1 MCGAGSISSLL
12 MSTLRDPQRRA
23 ELFLVACLLAVAF
36 AARYAG
42 RSETTR
48 DMQIFFTWHDQL
60 ERAGGWRG
68 LGEAIGN
75 YNAPF
80 MYLLWFASVLP
91 VPLLIGIKLVHA
103 VFDLL
108 LAFFVFRLV
117 EMRRGRRAGI
127 AAALVVILLPTV
139 VINASVWGQMD
150 SIWASFAVGGVWMLA
165 RGRGWWGVALCTVSL
180 AFKPH
185 GIFIFAL
192 VALLVLAGR
201 LRARTLLA
209 VPAVWL
215 ALSLPALLLGRSPG
229 ELFTIYSLDRQAG
242 IIDELTT
249 KAPTIFAFLEGTRR
263 LDTARHLGYLLTA
276 ALVLGILLLVIAR
289 RARLDET
296 RIVTLAALFAMLI
309 PFGLPGMHERYFY
322 LADVLTVV
330 LVFYVP
336 RLWFVPL
343 LVQAASL
350 GSYTYFLFGQTLEQL
365 DLQVLAALMLVALIA
380 VGHTL
385 VRDVL
390 GERTSTPLPPKPVD
404 NTMAE

>member
-1 MCGAGSISSLL
+1 MSI
-12 MSTLRDPQRRA
+12 LRDPQRRV
-23 ELFLVACLLAVAF
+23 ELFLVVCLLATAF
-36 AARYAG
+36 TARYVG
-42 RSETTR
+42 RSEMTR
-48 DMQIFFTWHDQL
+48 DMQIFFEWHDRL

-75 YNAPF
+75 YNAPY

-91 VPLLIGIKLVHA
+91 VPLLIGIKLVYA

-117 EMRRGRRAGI
+117 EMRRGRRAGF

-139 VINASVWGQMD
+139 VINASIWGQID

-165 RGRGWWGVALCTVSL
+165 RGRDWWGVALCTLSL

-192 VALLVLAGR
+192 VGLLVLAGR

-242 IIDELTT
+242 IIDQLTA

-263 LDTARHLGYLLTA
+263 LDTARHLGYVLTA
-276 ALVLGILLLVIAR
+276 ALVLGVFLLVIAR
-289 RARLDET
+289 RARLDGT
-296 RIVTLAALFAMLI
+296 RIVTLATLFAILI

-322 LADVLTVV
+322 LADVLTVA
-330 LVFYVP
+330 LVFHLP

-350 GSYTYFLFGQTLEQL
+350 GSYTYFLFGQTREQL
-365 DLQVLAALMLVALIA
+365 ELRALAALMLAALVA
-380 VGHTL
+380 VGYTL
-385 VRDVL
+385 IRDVL
-390 GERTSTPLPPKPVD
+390 MEREITPLAPKPVG

>member
-1 MCGAGSISSLL
+1 

-23 ELFLVACLLAVAF
+23 ELFLIVCLLAAAF
-36 AARYAG
+36 AARYVG
-42 RSETTR
+42 RSEMTR
-48 DMQIFFTWHDQL
+48 DMQIFFKWHDQL
-60 ERAGGWRG
+60 QQAGGWRG

-75 YNAPF
+75 YNAPY

-91 VPLLIGIKLVHA
+91 VPLLIGIKLVYA

-108 LAFFVFRLV
+108 LAFFTFRLV

-127 AAALVVILLPTV
+127 AAAFIVILLPTV
-139 VINASVWGQMD
+139 VINASVWGQID

-165 RGRGWWGVALCTVSL
+165 RGRGWWGVVLCTLSL

-209 VPAVWL
+209 VPGVWL
-215 ALSLPALLLGRSPG
+215 VLSLPALLLGRSPG
-229 ELFTIYSLDRQAG
+229 ELFTIYSLDRQAR
-242 IIDELTT
+242 IIDELTDR
-249 KAPTIFAFLEGTRR
+249 APSIFAFLEGTRR
-263 LDTARHLGYLLTA
+263 LDTARQLGYLLTA
-276 ALVLGILLLVIAR
+276 ALVLGIFLVVIAR
-289 RARLDET
+289 RVRLDET
-296 RIVTLAALFAMLI
+296 RVVTLAALFAILI

-322 LADVLTVV
+322 LADVLTVA

-350 GSYTYFLFGQTLEQL
+350 GAYTYFLFGQTGQQL
-365 DLQVLAALMLVALIA
+365 DLQVLAALMLAALIA

-385 VRDVL
+385 IRDVL
-390 GERTSTPLPPKPVD
+390 REREITPLAPKAVG

>member
-1 MCGAGSISSLL
+1 MF
-12 MSTLRDPQRRA
+12 TLRDPQRRA
-23 ELFLVACLLAVAF
+23 ELLLVVCLLGAAF
-36 AARYAG
+36 AARYVD
-42 RSETTR
+42 RSVMTR
-48 DMQIFFTWHDQL
+48 DMEIFFEWHAKL
-60 ERAGGWRG
+60 EQAGGWRG
-68 LGEAIGN
+68 LGKAIGN
-75 YNAPF
+75 YNAPY

-91 VPLLIGIKLVHA
+91 LPLLIGIKLVYA

-117 EMRRGRRAGI
+117 EMRQGRRAGI
-127 AAALVVILLPTV
+127 AAAFVVILLPTV
-139 VINASVWGQMD
+139 VINASIWGQID

-165 RGRGWWGVALCTVSL
+165 RGRGWWGVILCTLSL

-192 VALLVLAGR
+192 VGLLVLAGR

-209 VPAVWL
+209 VPATWL
-215 ALSLPALLLGRSPG
+215 VLSLPALLLGRSPG

-242 IIDELTT
+242 IIAALTYR
-249 KAPTIFAFLEGTRR
+249 APSVFAFLEGTRR
-263 LDTARHLGYLLTA
+263 LDTARHLGYVLTA
-276 ALVLGILLLVIAR
+276 ALVLAVFLAVIAR
-289 RARLDET
+289 RARLDEA
-296 RIVTLAALFAMLI
+296 RIVTLAALFAILI

-330 LVFYVP
+330 LAFHLP

-350 GSYTYFLFGQTLEQL
+350 GTYTYYMFGQTQQQL
-365 DLQVLAALMLVALIA
+365 DLQVLAAMMLAALIA

-385 VRDVL
+385 IRDIL
-390 GERTSTPLPPKPVD
+390 AERESSSLAPKVVG

>member
-1 MCGAGSISSLL
+1 

-23 ELFLVACLLAVAF
+23 ELFLAGCLLVVAF
-36 AARYAG
+36 TARYVG

-48 DMQIFFTWHDQL
+48 DMRIFFEWHEQL

-75 YNAPF
+75 YNAPYL
-80 MYLLWFASVLP
+80 YLLWFASVLP

-108 LAFFVFRLV
+108 LAYYVFRLTA
-117 EMRRGRRAGI
+117 MRRGRRAGI

-139 VINASVWGQMD
+139 VINASVWGQID

-165 RGRGWWGVALCTVSL
+165 RGRGWRGVALCTLSL
-180 AFKPH
+180 AVKPH
-185 GIFIFAL
+185 GIFVFAL
-192 VALLVLAGR
+192 VAVLVAAGR

-209 VPAVWL
+209 APAVGL
-215 ALSLPALLLGRSPG
+215 AAGLPALLLGRSPG
-229 ELFTIYSLDRQAG
+229 ELLTVYSLDRQAR
-242 IIDELTT
+242 IIDLLTDR
-249 KAPTIFAFLEGTRR
+249 APSVFAFLAGTRR

-276 ALVLGILLLVIAR
+276 ALVLGIALLVVAR
-289 RARLDET
+289 RARLDGT
-296 RIVTLAALFAMLI
+296 RIVTLAALFAILI

-322 LADVLTVV
+322 LGDVLTVV
-330 LVFYVP
+330 LAFHLP

-343 LVQAASL
+343 LAQAASL
-350 GSYTYFLFGQTLEQL
+350 GAYTYFLFGQTEQQL
-365 DLQVLAALMLVALIA
+365 NLQALAALMLAALVA

-385 VRDVL
+385 IRDVL
-390 GERTSTPLPPKPVD
+390 AERPGTPLAPNPVG

>member
-1 MCGAGSISSLL
+1 

-23 ELFLVACLLAVAF
+23 ELFLVVCLLAAAF
-36 AARYAG
+36 AARYVG
-42 RSETTR
+42 RSEMTR

-60 ERAGGWRG
+60 EQAGGWRG
-68 LGEAIGN
+68 LGESIGN
-75 YNAPF
+75 YNAPY

-91 VPLLIGIKLVHA
+91 LPLLIAVKLVYA

-127 AAALVVILLPTV
+127 AAALITILLPTV
-139 VINASVWGQMD
+139 VINASIWGQID

-165 RGRGWWGVALCTVSL
+165 RGRGWWGVTLCTLSL

-201 LRARTLLA
+201 LRARTLLT

-229 ELFTIYSLDRQAG
+229 ELFTIYSLDRQSR
-242 IIDELTT
+242 IIDELTDR
-249 KAPTIFAFLEGTRR
+249 APSVFAFLEGTRR
-263 LDTARHLGYLLTA
+263 LDTARHLGYVLTA
-276 ALVLGILLLVIAR
+276 ALVLGIFLVVIAR

-296 RIVTLAALFAMLI
+296 RIVTVAALFAILI

-322 LADVLTVV
+322 LADVLTVA
-330 LVFYVP
+330 LVFYLP

-350 GSYTYFLFGQTLEQL
+350 GAYTYFLFGQTPQQL
-365 DLQVLAALMLVALIA
+365 DLKALAALMLAALIA

-385 VRDVL
+385 IRDVL
-390 GERTSTPLPPKPVD
+390 RERESTPLAPKVVG

>member
-1 MCGAGSISSLL
+1 MPP
-12 MSTLRDPQRRA
+12 LRDPQRRA
-23 ELFLVACLLAVAF
+23 ELFLTGCLLVVAF

-48 DMQIFFTWHDQL
+48 DMRIFFEWHEQL

-75 YNAPF
+75 YNAPYL
-80 MYLLWFASVLP
+80 YLLWLASVLP

-108 LAFFVFRLV
+108 LAYWVFRLTA
-117 EMRRGRRAGI
+117 MRRGRRAGI

-139 VINASVWGQMD
+139 VINASVWGQID

-165 RGRGWWGVALCTVSL
+165 RGRGWPGVALCTLSL

-185 GIFIFAL
+185 GIFVFAL
-192 VALLVLAGR
+192 VAVLVPAGR

-215 ALSLPALLLGRSPG
+215 TVSLPALLLGRSPG
-229 ELFTIYSLDRQAG
+229 ELLTVYSLDRQAG
-242 IIDELTT
+242 VIDLLTDR
-249 KAPTIFAFLEGTRR
+249 APSIFAFLAGTRR
-263 LDTARHLGYLLTA
+263 LDTARQLGYLLTA
-276 ALVLGILLLVIAR
+276 ALVLGVALLVVAR
-289 RARLDET
+289 RVRLEET
-296 RIVTLAALFAMLI
+296 RIVTLAALFAILI

-322 LADVLTVV
+322 LGDVLTVV
-330 LVFYVP
+330 LAFHLP

-343 LVQAASL
+343 LAQAASL
-350 GSYTYFLFGQTLEQL
+350 GAYTYFLFGQTEQQL
-365 DLQVLAALMLVALIA
+365 DLQALAALMLAALVA

-385 VRDVL
+385 IRDVL
-390 GERTSTPLPPKPVD
+390 AERPGTPLAPKPVG

>member
-1 MCGAGSISSLL
+1 

-23 ELFLVACLLAVAF
+23 ELFLIVCLLAAAF
-36 AARYAG
+36 AARYVG
-42 RSETTR
+42 RSEMTR
-48 DMQIFFTWHDQL
+48 DMQIFFKWHDQL
-60 ERAGGWRG
+60 EQAGGWRG

-75 YNAPF
+75 YNAPY

-91 VPLLIGIKLVHA
+91 VPLLIGIKLVYA

-108 LAFFVFRLV
+108 LAFFTFRLV

-127 AAALVVILLPTV
+127 AAAFIVILLPTV
-139 VINASVWGQMD
+139 VINASVWGQID

-165 RGRGWWGVALCTVSL
+165 RGRGWWGVVLCTLSL

-209 VPAVWL
+209 VPGVWL
-215 ALSLPALLLGRSPG
+215 VLSLPALLLGRSPG
-229 ELFTIYSLDRQAG
+229 ELFTIYSLDRQAR
-242 IIDELTT
+242 IIDELTDR
-249 KAPTIFAFLEGTRR
+249 APSIFAFLEGTRR
-263 LDTARHLGYLLTA
+263 LDTARQLGYLLTA
-276 ALVLGILLLVIAR
+276 ALVLGIFLVVIAR
-289 RARLDET
+289 RVRLDET
-296 RIVTLAALFAMLI
+296 RVVTLAALFAILI

-322 LADVLTVV
+322 LADVLTVA

-350 GSYTYFLFGQTLEQL
+350 GAYTYFLFGQTGQQL
-365 DLQVLAALMLVALIA
+365 DLQVLAALMMAALIA

-385 VRDVL
+385 IRDVL
-390 GERTSTPLPPKPVD
+390 REREITPLAPKVVG

>member
-1 MCGAGSISSLL
+1 

-23 ELFLVACLLAVAF
+23 ELFLIVCLLAAAF
-36 AARYAG
+36 AARYVG
-42 RSETTR
+42 RSEMTR
-48 DMQIFFTWHDQL
+48 DMQIFFRWHDQL
-60 ERAGGWRG
+60 QQAGGWRG

-75 YNAPF
+75 YNAPY

-91 VPLLIGIKLVHA
+91 VPLLIGIKMVYA

-108 LAFFVFRLV
+108 LAFFTFRLV

-127 AAALVVILLPTV
+127 AAAFLVILLPTV
-139 VINASVWGQMD
+139 VINASIWGQID

-165 RGRGWWGVALCTVSL
+165 RGRGWWGVVLCTLSL

-185 GIFIFAL
+185 GVFIFAL

-209 VPAVWL
+209 VPGVWL
-215 ALSLPALLLGRSPG
+215 VLSLPALLLGRSPG
-229 ELFTIYSLDRQAG
+229 ELFTIYSLDRQAR
-242 IIDELTT
+242 IIDELTDR
-249 KAPTIFAFLEGTRR
+249 APSIFAFLEGTRR
-263 LDTARHLGYLLTA
+263 LDTARQLGYLLTA
-276 ALVLGILLLVIAR
+276 ALVLGIFLVVIAR
-289 RARLDET
+289 RVRLDET
-296 RIVTLAALFAMLI
+296 RVVTLAALFAILI

-322 LADVLTVV
+322 LADVLTVA

-350 GSYTYFLFGQTLEQL
+350 GAYTYFLFGQTGQQLE
-365 DLQVLAALMLVALIA
+365 LQVLAALMLAALIA

-385 VRDVL
+385 IRDVL
-390 GERTSTPLPPKPVD
+390 REREITPLAPKVVG

>member
-1 MCGAGSISSLL
+1 M
-12 MSTLRDPQRRA
+12 
-23 ELFLVACLLAVAF
+23 CLLAAAF
-36 AARYAG
+36 AARYVG
-42 RSETTR
+42 RSEMTR
-48 DMQIFFTWHDQL
+48 DMQIFFKWHDQL
-60 ERAGGWRG
+60 EQAGGWRG

-75 YNAPF
+75 YNAPY

-91 VPLLIGIKLVHA
+91 VPLLIGIKLVYA

-108 LAFFVFRLV
+108 LAFFTFRLV

-127 AAALVVILLPTV
+127 AAAFIVILLPTV
-139 VINASVWGQMD
+139 VINASVWGQID

-165 RGRGWWGVALCTVSL
+165 RGRGWWGVVLCTLSL

-209 VPAVWL
+209 VPGVWL
-215 ALSLPALLLGRSPG
+215 VLSLPALLLGRSPG
-229 ELFTIYSLDRQAG
+229 ELFTIYSLDRQAR
-242 IIDELTT
+242 IIDELTDR
-249 KAPTIFAFLEGTRR
+249 APSIFAFLEGTRR
-263 LDTARHLGYLLTA
+263 LDTARQLGYLLTA
-276 ALVLGILLLVIAR
+276 ALVLGIFLVVIAR
-289 RARLDET
+289 RVRLDET
-296 RIVTLAALFAMLI
+296 RVVTLAALFAILI

-322 LADVLTVV
+322 LADVLTVA

-350 GSYTYFLFGQTLEQL
+350 GAYTYFLFGQTGQQL
-365 DLQVLAALMLVALIA
+365 DLQVLAALMMAALIA

-385 VRDVL
+385 IRDVL
-390 GERTSTPLPPKPVD
+390 REREITPLAPKVVG